1 MWSNEPRDVDAKY
14 VFLDIVEFTEKRT
27 IEAQSAI
34 IETFN
39 DIVTRAVEA
48 SVLTYKQKPL
58 FIPTGDGLCIAFISD
73 ADGFDIHIRTA
84 LRILELVDAHNAEE
98 VLSQQI
104 AAVSVLFPT

>member
-14 VFLDIVEFTEKRT
+14 VFLDIVEFTENRT

-34 IETFN
+34 IEAFN

-48 SVLTYKQKPL
+48 CVAAYQLRPL

-73 ADGFDIHIRTA
+73 ADAEIPLRLFAKCGF
-84 LRILELVDAHNAEE
+84 
-98 VLSQQI
+98 
-104 AAVSVLFPT
+104 